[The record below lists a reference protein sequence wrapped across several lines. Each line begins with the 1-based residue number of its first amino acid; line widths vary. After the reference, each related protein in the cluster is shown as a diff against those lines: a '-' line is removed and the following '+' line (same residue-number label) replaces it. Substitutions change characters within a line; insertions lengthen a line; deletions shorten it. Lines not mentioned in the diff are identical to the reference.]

1 MNDPP
6 RGIFSVRT
14 LQSYFGDYITHS
26 FVCTGKVCVCII
38 TSFPYRETLSAA
50 KTAAVLASSSA
61 TSRGAE
67 SFWRSSIL
75 VINYFPGHF
84 DFLYIQHTHRDNGP
98 VEGWLKKCR
107 FELFICTVLK
117 HTGLTNTKKK
127 KTKHKKQQTTNNN
140 AT

>member
-1 MNDPP
+1 MVER
-6 RGIFSVRT
+6 RGQSNRNSDQLKDSNFQD
-14 LQSYFGDYITHS
+14 LQLKQF
-26 FVCTGKVCVCII
+26 
-38 TSFPYRETLSAA
+38 
-50 KTAAVLASSSA
+50 
-61 TSRGAE
+61 
-67 SFWRSSIL
+67 
-75 VINYFPGHF
+75 
-84 DFLYIQHTHRDNGP
+84 HRDNGP